1 DVLVVRHPLE
11 GAARMAAEF
20 ASVPVSNAGSG
31 SEEHATEALLDLYTM
46 KKELGTIDGLTVGLV
61 GDLRYGRTVHSLAY
75 ALSLYKVKLMLI
87 SPDILQM
94 RKEVAEEVSKKID
107 VTETPALKAHL
118 RELDVI
124 HDAGAEGAIRRSARV
139 RESQR
144 IIPTRSRGS

>member
-1 DVLVVRHPLE
+1 
-11 GAARMAAEF
+11 MAAEF
-20 ASVPVSNAGSG
+20 ATIPVINAGSG
-31 SEEHATEALLDLYTM
+31 AEEHPTQALLDLYTIR
-46 KKELGTIDGLTVGLV
+46 KELGTIDGLTIGLI
-61 GDLRYGRTVHSLAY
+61 GDLGYGRTVHSLAY
-75 ALSLYKVKLMLI
+75 ALSLYKVKLVLI

-107 VTETPALKAHL
+107 VTETPSLKEHL